1 MPHYI
6 FFVKLFCFIY
16 LMSEL
21 TEIFSGITKIAQA
34 FVKLGELIFILL
46 GFIPKMIEAAMDI
59 FNPTK
64 LMNDIIGG
72 TIAAMSLVVSRVID
86 LVNPRTYF
94 GTDPKADPGDV
105 EDIFG
110 KKPEKG
116 KDGKYINPMKSKGKK
131 CLPPTLARMVLLILC
146 PPFALFLHLGLSG
159 WISIILCSLLTIYG
173 MYFPGLIYAALHI
186 LC

>member
-1 MPHYI
+1 MFGFLDNIMDPVI
-6 FFVKLFCFIY
+6 EPLSAIATACVKGV
-16 LMSEL
+16 EL
-21 TEIFSGITKIAQA
+21 L
-34 FVKLGELIFILL
+34 VILL
-46 GFIPKMIEAAMDI
+46 EFIPKMLATAMDI
-59 FNPTK
+59 FNPIK

-72 TIAAMSLVVSRVID
+72 TMAAMSLVVKRIID